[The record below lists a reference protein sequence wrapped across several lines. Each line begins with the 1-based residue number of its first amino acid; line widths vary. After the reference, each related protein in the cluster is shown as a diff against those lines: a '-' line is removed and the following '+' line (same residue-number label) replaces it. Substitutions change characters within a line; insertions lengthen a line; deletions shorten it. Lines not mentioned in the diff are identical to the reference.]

1 MPVKEKEQNEKVAAV
16 NRQAFRD
23 YDILERIEAGLVLT
37 GTEIKSVRAGQV
49 TLREAYARG
58 HNNELWLYNA
68 NIAMWPGGNRYNH
81 DPLRPRKLLL
91 HKGQLREFLLQSN
104 SKGLTIVPLRLYM
117 KRHHAKVE
125 LGLARGRKKYDKR
138 DIIAREDAER
148 RMQRAVRTYE

>member
-1 MPVKEKEQNEKVAAV
+1 MPAKDKEQNDKVIAV

-23 YDILERIEAGLVLT
+23 YDILERMEAGLVLT

-49 TLREAYARG
+49 SLREAYARG
-58 HNNELWLYNA
+58 QGGELWLLNA
-68 NIAMWPGGNRYNH
+68 NIALWPGGNRYNH

-91 HKGQLREFLLQSN
+91 HKDQLRDLLLQAN
-104 SKGLTIVPLRLYM
+104 SKGLTVVALRLYM
-117 KRHHAKVE
+117 KRHNAKVE

-148 RMQRAVRTYE
+148 RMQRGVRT